1 MVKEFANRA
10 IHAGWLG
17 LKVFLNRDF
26 LRSLSMSI
34 SRNNRQAVPNW
45 GWLLTIVFAFAA
57 CSTSGGATGNMDAAA
72 RNDSAT
78 GGQSGQAG
86 TGGVI
91 PSLDAPVGGKGSGT
105 GGASASGGG
114 NGSGDG
120 GAGSDGGSGG
130 AVGGSGGVSGDGGG
144 SRSGEGGSGGA
155 KGDALAPLGDAGVD
169 QGPSV
174 DVAAADKPAVDI
186 GTPDTRSTDTVITIS
201 DSDSTGPIAHRAL
214 ISGSGTLSIIGP
226 TGKVEWTGL
235 GGGMDCWFLSNG
247 NILHAYGNGVRE
259 TKPDYVSGNGGTVIW
274 DRLTVDGETHSCQPL
289 EEGTFLVAESHNGG
303 ISYIVEIDRS
313 KAELKKLLVS
323 FPATE
328 SAHTQFRQVR
338 KLPSGNY
345 LYAEQHGD
353 GVEIDPTGKELHR
366 YAGGTF
372 EALRLPNGN
381 TLVSGGYANQMLEY
395 DQDNKVVWQV
405 TPDEFKALG
414 ITPHFIA
421 GVARLD
427 NGDIVFSNWNAPP
440 AEAAVYQ
447 MTREK
452 KIVWSL
458 MQQPKNTGDSS
469 LTTACRILDGIAFPP
484 VPTP

>member
-1 MVKEFANRA
+1 
-10 IHAGWLG
+10 
-17 LKVFLNRDF
+17 
-26 LRSLSMSI
+26 MSTSSI
-34 SRNNRQAVPNW
+34 NRQALQKW
-45 GWLLTIVFAFAA
+45 GWVISVAFGFAA
-57 CSTSGGATGNMDAAA
+57 CSGKGGASGNTDAAA
-72 RNDSAT
+72 KNDSAT
-78 GGQSGQAG
+78 GGQSGQWG

-91 PSLDAPVGGKGSGT
+91 PSLDAAAGGSGGGT
-105 GGASASGGG
+105 GGTSGSAGSGGGGDGGGGGSSGAVGAGGGASASGG
-114 NGSGDG
+114 
-120 GAGSDGGSGG
+120 AIGGSGG
-130 AVGGSGGVSGDGGG
+130 ASSSGGASDSDGVSG
-144 SRSGEGGSGGA
+144 SSGNGNGGA
-155 KGDALAPLGDAGVD
+155 RIDALALSGDARAD

-174 DVAAADKPAVDI
+174 DAAAADKPVVDI
-186 GTPDTRSTDTVITIS
+186 ETPDARSADSAMSIS
-201 DSDSTGPIAHRAL
+201 DSGSTGPIGHRAL
-214 ISGSGTLSIIGP
+214 ISGSGNLYIIGP
-226 TGKVEWTGL
+226 TGKVEWTGT

-247 NILHAYGNGVRE
+247 NVLHAYGNGVRE

-274 DRLTVDGETHSCQPL
+274 DRPTVDGETHSCQPL
-289 EEGTFLVAESHNGG
+289 EEDKFLVAESHNGG

-313 KAELKKLLVS
+313 KTELKKLQVL

-381 TLVSGGYANQMLEY
+381 TLVTGGYSRQILEY
-395 DQDNKVVWQV
+395 DQDNKVAWQV
-405 TPDEFKALG
+405 TPDDFKALG
-414 ITPHFIA
+414 ITPDFIA
-421 GVARLD
+421 GVVRLD
-427 NGDIVFSNWNAPP
+427 NGDIVFANWNAPP
-440 AEAAVYQ
+440 AEAAVFQ

-458 MQQPKNTGDSS
+458 MQPKNSTDNS
-469 LTTACRILDGIAFPP
+469 LTTACRILDGIVFPP